1 MKYSMS
7 KELSTELITH
17 KLVIKWI
24 WNRYITK
31 KFAKTIYE
39 QLTEDKYK
47 TVKIINPKTL
57 TFIEKYKNE
66 VELYPLDDEERS
78 IEDKIALSW
87 LSNSKKEQLRLKI
100 IDRKQNNL
108 PITSWILDN
117 IIEKI
122 KNS

>member
-66 VELYPLDDEERS
+66 VELYPLDDEEKS